1 MTDLRQ
7 HAVEIHE
14 QFSEQLD
21 VTVDEIAERLE
32 TLVSE
37 YRVPVEEAPRS
48 VVSTYLDEADM
59 SRDQLAGGD
68 QAAEVADIDAPEEWL
83 DLTAKVV
90 ELWEPRADS
99 IAQVGLLGDE
109 TGTVKFTKWAK
120 SDLAELEEGAVYRL
134 GNLVT
139 DEYEGRFSVKLNS
152 TTTIEAV
159 DEDIEVGDDAT
170 EIEGALVD
178 IQSGSGLIKRCPES
192 ECTRVLQN
200 GRCSEH
206 GDVEGEFDLR
216 IKGVLDDG
224 GEVHE
229 VIFDQEATEEL
240 TGIGLEE
247 AQEMAAGA
255 GNEHVEAAEIDE
267 PEQWVDLTA
276 KVVELWEARSDAVAQ
291 VGLLGDETGTVKFT
305 AWAKSDPPTLEEGA
319 VYELGNLVTD
329 EYEGRFS
336 VKINSTSTV
345 REVDREMEVGDDSVE
360 IEGALVAVQ
369 SGSGL
374 IKRCPK
380 EDCTRVLDNGRCSEH
395 GDVEGEFDL
404 RIKGVVDDGHEVH
417 EVILDREAT
426 EELTG
431 TSLAEAKDMAMDAL
445 DTEVVAEE
453 MKADVLG
460 WYYRVRGP
468 TFRRYVLAETV
479 ERLDGPVDT
488 ESTLVK
494 ARSI

>member
-21 VTVDEIAERLE
+21 VTVDEIEERLE

-37 YRVPVEEAPRS
+37 YRVPIEEARRS

-59 SRDQLAGGD
+59 DREQLSGGGD

-120 SDLAELEEGAVYRL
+120 SDLPELEEGAVYRL

-152 TTTIEAV
+152 TTTIEEV

-178 IQSGSGLIKRCPES
+178 IQSGSGLIKRCPE
-192 ECTRVLQN
+192 EDCTRVLQN

-206 GDVEGEFDLR
+206 GEVEGEFDLR

-224 GEVHE
+224 DEVHE
-229 VIFDQEATEEL
+229 VIFDQAATEEL
-240 TGIGLEE
+240 TGIGLDE
-247 AQEMAAGA
+247 AQE
-255 GNEHVEAAEIDE
+255 
-267 PEQWVDLTA
+267 
-276 KVVELWEARSDAVAQ
+276 
-291 VGLLGDETGTVKFT
+291 
-305 AWAKSDPPTLEEGA
+305 
-319 VYELGNLVTD
+319 
-329 EYEGRFS
+329 
-336 VKINSTSTV
+336 
-345 REVDREMEVGDDSVE
+345 
-360 IEGALVAVQ
+360 
-369 SGSGL
+369 
-374 IKRCPK
+374 
-380 EDCTRVLDNGRCSEH
+380 
-395 GDVEGEFDL
+395 
-404 RIKGVVDDGHEVH
+404 
-417 EVILDREAT
+417 
-426 EELTG
+426 
-431 TSLAEAKDMAMDAL
+431 MAMDAL
-445 DTEVVAEE
+445 DTEVVVEE
-453 MKADVLG
+453 MRETVLG
-460 WYYRVRGP
+460 RYYRVTGP
-468 TFRRYVLAETV
+468 TLGRYVLADEMET
-479 ERLDGPVDT
+479 LGAADP
-488 ESTLVK
+488 ESVLIK
-494 ARSI
+494 ARSL